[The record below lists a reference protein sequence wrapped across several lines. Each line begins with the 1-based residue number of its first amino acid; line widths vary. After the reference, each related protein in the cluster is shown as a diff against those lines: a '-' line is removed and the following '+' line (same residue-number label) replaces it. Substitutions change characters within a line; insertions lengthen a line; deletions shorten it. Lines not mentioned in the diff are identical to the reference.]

1 MDISEIELNDNGLRM
16 HQIDAKRKIF
26 TAWRSCDSV
35 MLQMPTGTGKTYLF
49 TSVIKDLLRV
59 YKQAREEINILVV
72 AHRMEL
78 LDQISATLSRFDIPH
93 GFIQGTREQ
102 HLWRRV
108 QVGSIMSLL
117 TEKNYMNTRRQQF
130 DFIIVDEAH
139 HSLAETYVKLFE
151 LFPKAKK
158 LGVTAT
164 PWRLNHESFR
174 KLYQILVTSPQISWF
189 IKNRLLSDFEYV
201 SIKPDSEIQRLVD
214 RSEVA
219 QNGDFVNADLD
230 NTFNNTRI
238 RAKLFESYQRFA
250 KGRKGIIY
258 AINRIHAAR
267 IAALYSANGV
277 KAVAIDCETPKEERQ
292 ELIARFKRGEIMVL
306 VNVDIFTEGF
316 DCPDVSFIQLAR
328 PTKSLA
334 LYLQQVGRG
343 LRISE
348 GKEKTVILDNVGLF
362 NYFGLPDANRKWQY
376 HFHGLENVE
385 SENGRKRNKDLAY
398 SGVSNCEFDEFRLK
412 EDDEMMMVVR
422 SLIAVEPESQTV
434 AIAEDVAHVSKV
446 PPVEEFTVADYYLV
460 RGNKLRFKI
469 YTLTKKRGKITTG
482 ISACIYEYD
491 SANKPIVLWNDT
503 NRNAAMLKD
512 DIKLETIIS
521 FAAMMLKINLSDV
534 FQYKKLAE
542 RIGMDAG
549 ESVSLYELLKILS
562 MLSV

>member
-1 MDISEIELNDNGLRM
+1 MDISEIELNANDLRM

-26 TAWRSCDSV
+26 TAWRDCDSV

-49 TSVIKDLLRV
+49 TSVIKDLLRA

-78 LDQISATLSRFDIPH
+78 LDQISATLSRFDIPN
-93 GFIQGTREQ
+93 GFIQGAREQ

-139 HSLAETYVKLFE
+139 HSLADTYVRLFE
-151 LFPKAKK
+151 LFPVAKK

-164 PWRLNHESFR
+164 PWRLNHESFL
-174 KLYQILVTSPQISWF
+174 KLYQTLVTSPQISWF
-189 IKNRLLSDFEYV
+189 IKKRILSDFEYV

-219 QNGDFVNADLD
+219 QTGDFVNADLD

-277 KAVAIDCETPKEERQ
+277 KAVAIDCETPKAERQ

-348 GKEKTVILDNVGLF
+348 GKENTIILDNVGLY
-362 NYFGLPDANRKWQY
+362 NYFGLPDAECNGSLCNYQIISLKCGIIFGAEYQTSTSLLNLVVIK
-376 HFHGLENVE
+376 GL
-385 SENGRKRNKDLAY
+385 LHPF
-398 SGVSNCEFDEFRLK
+398 GVVFRTLQR
-412 EDDEMMMVVR
+412 D
-422 SLIAVEPESQTV
+422 
-434 AIAEDVAHVSKV
+434 
-446 PPVEEFTVADYYLV
+446 
-460 RGNKLRFKI
+460 GNKYPQQLH
-469 YTLTKKRGKITTG
+469 
-482 ISACIYEYD
+482 C
-491 SANKPIVLWNDT
+491 
-503 NRNAAMLKD
+503 
-512 DIKLETIIS
+512 
-521 FAAMMLKINLSDV
+521 
-534 FQYKKLAE
+534 
-542 RIGMDAG
+542 
-549 ESVSLYELLKILS
+549 
-562 MLSV
+562 